1 MRRWGGGPGVGK
13 GCAPGRTQG
22 CAGLVTS
29 SGSVRLSGHGGRREG
44 LRRRTLGSRI
54 GLSMKSDCAAGQQGR
69 TLDQDAEAF
78 SPSFQVLS
86 RCPRRRT
93 FRAGFLWW
101 VGEKRESRV
110 SAAHLSWS
118 RFQIKAGAVGG
129 ARDHALGPAGGA
141 APRGKP
147 FGKPGPTLRAR
158 NCPGGSGVVCRGE
171 VSGNAKAARCAGIR
185 RQTPAL
191 RFALCTSSF
200 EKRGWHRG
208 KGTPCAQSSERRGM
222 LPPAGCAHPTLQSQ
236 TSPQLRG

>member
-1 MRRWGGGPGVGK
+1 
-13 GCAPGRTQG
+13 
-22 CAGLVTS
+22 
-29 SGSVRLSGHGGRREG
+29 
-44 LRRRTLGSRI
+44 
-54 GLSMKSDCAAGQQGR
+54 MKSDCAAGQQGR

-101 VGEKRESRV
+101 VGEKRKSRV

-158 NCPGGSGVVCRGE
+158 NCPGGSGVVCRGGGVGKRE
-171 VSGNAKAARCAGIR
+171 GRPVRRDSQADTGSAFCPLHVEFREEGMAQRKRDSLRTVIGKERDASASRVCAPDASVSD
-185 RQTPAL
+185 
-191 RFALCTSSF
+191 
-200 EKRGWHRG
+200 
-208 KGTPCAQSSERRGM
+208 
-222 LPPAGCAHPTLQSQ
+222 LPPTPRIESMGSHHTLR
-236 TSPQLRG
+236 LL